1 MGLPPD
7 DFMTIMPSFPSCHE
21 GVRFFIGICKMG
33 LENRR
38 HMVYSKKSEILEDFE
53 WKSMN

>member
-21 GVRFFIGICKMG
+21 GILFFIGICKMG

-38 HMVYSKKSEILEDFE
+38 HMVYSKKSEILED
-53 WKSMN
+53 